1 MTQQS
6 LITRLKAVEEA
17 LSMFSSKVK
26 HEINGADESCF
37 VIGMREQV
45 SYSQMLAAATALS
58 DLRELIKEAEG
69 QKPAAYGDR
78 LGTHLQSVWPIPST
92 GVPLWMS
99 YEKPLYTALGE
110 KP

>member
-1 MTQQS
+1 MTQAH
-6 LITRLKAVEEA
+6 LIARLKAIEMALDDARGNINPERGFAEVIEEQI
-17 LSMFSSKVK
+17 
-26 HEINGADESCF
+26 ED
-37 VIGMREQV
+37 
-45 SYSQMLAAATALS
+45 ALS

-99 YEKPLYTALGE
+99 YKKPLYTALGE